1 MSEEAINDIQKAL
14 NAIRSSIA
22 EEDRDTQLATLA
34 LLVSTSDAIIQSA
47 RKMSDAE
54 PKTKTKTKT
63 KTKKVA
69 IPQTR
74 VVKQQSPQQPQKNDA
89 DERRTGNTKAQKPE
103 PPLTPQQ
110 QREQ

>member
-1 MSEEAINDIQKAL
+1 MSKEAINDVQKAL
-14 NAIRSSIA
+14 NAIRSAVA

-34 LLVSTSDAIIQSA
+34 LLTSTSDSIIQAA
-47 RKMSDAE
+47 RKMSDAQ
-54 PKTKTKTKT
+54 TKTKTQT
-63 KTKKVA
+63 VA

-74 VVKQQSPQQPQKNDA
+74 VVKQQSPQQQPTNDGERDKRDTETKKPQ
-89 DERRTGNTKAQKPE
+89 

>member
-1 MSEEAINDIQKAL
+1 MSKEAINDVQKAL
-14 NAIRSSIA
+14 NVIRSTVA

-47 RKMSDAE
+47 RKMSDAG
-54 PKTKTKTKT
+54 TKT

-74 VVKQQSPQQPQKNDA
+74 VVKQQKPQQHTTVDNGREKRDTAPQ
-89 DERRTGNTKAQKPE
+89 TPQQ
-103 PPLTPQQ
+103 PLTPQQ
-110 QREQ
+110 QRQQ

>member
-1 MSEEAINDIQKAL
+1 MSKEAINDVQKAL
-14 NAIRSSIA
+14 NVIRSSVA

-47 RKMSDAE
+47 RKMSDAG
-54 PKTKTKTKT
+54 TKT

-74 VVKQQSPQQPQKNDA
+74 VVKQPSSQQPQKNDA
-89 DERRTGNTKAQKPE
+89 DERSTGETKAQKPQ

>member
-1 MSEEAINDIQKAL
+1 MSKEAINDVQKAL
-14 NAIRSSIA
+14 NVIRSTVA

-54 PKTKTKTKT
+54 PKTKTK
-63 KTKKVA
+63 KVA

-74 VVKQQSPQQPQKNDA
+74 VVKQQSPPKSGTKDDGNGRE
-89 DERRTGNTKAQKPE
+89 ERDTTAQKPQ

>member
-1 MSEEAINDIQKAL
+1 MSKEAINDVQKAL
-14 NAIRSSIA
+14 NAIRRAVA

-34 LLVSTSDAIIQSA
+34 LLNSTSDSIIQAA

-54 PKTKTKTKT
+54 PKTKTQKI
-63 KTKKVA
+63 A

-74 VVKQQSPQQPQKNDA
+74 VVKQQSPQQQK
-89 DERRTGNTKAQKPE
+89 TKDGESDKRDTAAQKPQ

>member
-1 MSEEAINDIQKAL
+1 VAAVSKEAINDVQKAL
-14 NAIRSSIA
+14 NAIRSAVA

-34 LLVSTSDAIIQSA
+34 LLNSTSDSIISTA
-47 RKMSDAE
+47 RKMGDTQ
-54 PKTKTKTKT
+54 TKTKTQ
-63 KTKKVA
+63 KVA

-74 VVKQQSPQQPQKNDA
+74 VVKQQSPKQQTTKDVERDKRDTAAKKPQ
-89 DERRTGNTKAQKPE
+89 

>member
-1 MSEEAINDIQKAL
+1 MSKGAINDVQKAL
-14 NAIRSSIA
+14 NVIRSTVA

-47 RKMSDAE
+47 RKMNDAQ
-54 PKTKTKTKT
+54 PKTKT

-74 VVKQQSPQQPQKNDA
+74 VVKQQSSQQPQKNDA
-89 DERRTGNTKAQKPE
+89 DEWSTGDTKAKKPQ

-110 QREQ
+110 QRER

>member
-1 MSEEAINDIQKAL
+1 MSKEAVNDVQKAL
-14 NAIRSSIA
+14 NAIRSTVA
-22 EEDRDTQLATLA
+22 EEDSDTQLATLA

-54 PKTKTKTKT
+54 PKTKTK
-63 KTKKVA
+63 KVA

-89 DERRTGNTKAQKPE
+89 DERSTGETKAQKPQ

>member
-1 MSEEAINDIQKAL
+1 VSKAAINDVQKAL
-14 NAIRSSIA
+14 NVIRSAVA

-34 LLVSTSDAIIQSA
+34 LLNSTSDSIIQTA
-47 RKMSDAE
+47 RKMSNAQ
-54 PKTKTKTKT
+54 TKTKTQ
-63 KTKKVA
+63 KVP

-74 VVKQQSPQQPQKNDA
+74 VVKQQSPQQQTSTNDEQDKRDTTPQKP
-89 DERRTGNTKAQKPE
+89 Q